1 MKPGFKA
8 ESRRFLC
15 TTMTLPRR
23 GSDHGSRGDTSQP
36 AVSIEIPFTSHGG
49 EAEVIEIV
57 YDELNDDIDDVL
69 QVLKEEKAKLHYWVS
84 IAQECYRRRYFK
96 AFEKLLD
103 IARAEANVDYDKS
116 EEDRVSLTSGRFILS
131 EFWF

>member
-1 MKPGFKA
+1 
-8 ESRRFLC
+8 
-15 TTMTLPRR
+15 MTLPRR

-131 EFWF
+131 EFWFREI